1 MASGYKIK
9 REPPALK
16 ERTKE
21 KKEDEDNDDDDDDDD
36 DDDVDRRG
44 PGRGSRVR
52 DLITRSV

>member
-16 ERTKE
+16 KRTKE

-36 DDDVDRRG
+36 VDRRG
-44 PGRGSRVR
+44 PRRGSRVR

>member
-16 ERTKE
+16 KRTKE
-21 KKEDEDNDDDDDDDD
+21 KKEDEDNDDDDDDD
-36 DDDVDRRG
+36 VDRRG
-44 PGRGSRVR
+44 PRRGSRVR

>member
-16 ERTKE
+16 KRTKE
-21 KKEDEDNDDDDDDDD
+21 KKEDEDNDDD
-36 DDDVDRRG
+36 VDRRG
-44 PGRGSRVR
+44 PRRGSRVR